1 MGKKKDDKL
10 FCFIRDF
17 LTVYLPE
24 QRCCTQNT
32 IKSYRETLNIL
43 FDYIRQEKNIPLAKI
58 TFSTLD
64 HKMISEFLDWLEKE
78 RKCSVVTRNH
88 RLSCIHTF
96 FKYTVNMDPVLT
108 AYLIDLQKIPSK
120 KAMKSRV
127 MEFMSEEALE
137 MVLAQPDTKSKKG
150 IRDLFF
156 MVLMYDTAA
165 RNRELLDL
173 KVKDFVTDAK
183 TPCVY
188 LIGKG
193 KKRRVVPLMQKTVEH
208 FHRYMKIFHEDRNPD
223 QFLFYTT
230 TNEEKHSMSDDNVAR
245 FMKQYGASARKSCN
259 EIPLKIH
266 PHMFRRTRA
275 MHLYRSGMPLALL
288 SEWLGHE
295 DPETTLI
302 YAYADTEMKRKAI
315 EKATNTSNCLKE
327 EEKLTPF
334 WQNDDEIMRKLYG
347 LK

>member
-1 MGKKKDDKL
+1 MVKKKDDKL

-24 QRCCTQNT
+24 QRHCSQNT

-43 FDYIRQEKNIPLAKI
+43 LDFITQEKNIPLAKI

-78 RKCSVVTRNH
+78 RKCSIVTRNH
-88 RLSCIHTF
+88 RLSCIHSF
-96 FKYTVNMDPVLT
+96 FKYTVNMDPILT
-108 AYLIDLQKIPSK
+108 AYLIDLQKIPFK
-120 KAMKSRV
+120 KDMKSRV
-127 MEFMSEEALE
+127 MEFMSEDALKT
-137 MVLAQPDTKSKKG
+137 VLAQPDTKSKKG

-165 RNRELLDL
+165 RNRELLDI

-188 LIGKG
+188 LSGKG
-193 KKRRVVPLMQKTVEH
+193 KKRRVVPIMQKTVEH
-208 FHRYMKIFHEDRNPD
+208 FHRYMKIFHEESSSE
-223 QFLFYTT
+223 QFLFYVTR
-230 TNEEKHSMSDDNVAR
+230 NGENHQMSDDNIAR
-245 FMKQYGASARKSCN
+245 FMKQYGASARKFCN
-259 EIPLKIH
+259 EVPLKIH

-295 DPETTLI
+295 SPETTLI

-315 EKATNTSNCLKE
+315 EKATNTSNPLKE
-327 EEKLTPF
+327 ENRVTSF
-334 WQNDDEIMRKLYG
+334 WQNNDEIMRKLHG